1 MARNKRVQPGLNEAP
16 DLLVL
21 IERARVSAVSAGAA
35 PLGEARSGLSRSGT
49 ARFDL
54 ATPDFVP
61 LGPIQSDFEPP
72 GPDQSGRAPSGP
84 APSGPALADRI
95 VSGTDGHRSR
105 MRARLLAAGPQALAD
120 HEMLEMVLFLAL
132 PRRDTKPLARVLL
145 ARFGSFAGAIAAP
158 AVELCTV
165 DGLGEAGVAA
175 LKLVQGAALRLAL
188 AEVINRPVVGN
199 WDRLMAYL
207 TATLAREPV
216 EQFRVLF
223 LDTRNRLLADEA
235 MGRGTVNHT
244 PVYPREVVKRALEL
258 HSTALILVH
267 NHPSGDPTPS
277 AADID
282 MTREI
287 RGAAAALSIALHDHV
302 IIGNDRWLSFR
313 REGLL

>member
-1 MARNKRVQPGLNEAP
+1 MARNRRAQPGLNEAP

-21 IERARVSAVSAGAA
+21 IERARVSAVSPDPTSPFLPLPLREGVGGRGNREREPATSSHA
-35 PLGEARSGLSRSGT
+35 P
-49 ARFDL
+49 
-54 ATPDFVP
+54 
-61 LGPIQSDFEPP
+61 
-72 GPDQSGRAPSGP
+72 P
-84 APSGPALADRI
+84 APAPVPTGA
-95 VSGTDGHRSR
+95 GGHRSR
-105 MRARLLAAGPQALAD
+105 MRTRLLAAGPQSLAD

-132 PRRDTKPLARVLL
+132 PRRDTKPLARALL

-175 LKLVQGAALRLAL
+175 LKLVQGAALRLAR

-199 WDRLMAYL
+199 WDRLMSYL
-207 TATLAREPV
+207 TASLAREPV

-235 MGRGTVNHT
+235 LGHGTVNHT

-258 HSTALILVH
+258 HATALILVH

-277 AADID
+277 AADLD

-287 RGAAAALSIALHDHV
+287 AAAAAALSIALHDHV